1 MDSLTKT
8 YQIAKAE
15 AGGYRF
21 RITSGVVDRD
31 QEVLVPEG
39 MDARN
44 FLLNP
49 VILWNHDMDDVVG
62 KASNLGLNPDGWEAD
77 IEFAPTEK
85 GQEVKALVDGGFV
98 VATSVR
104 LLPRKWE
111 DGDPKTTGYWRRYTD
126 WELLEVSL
134 VSVPANPTAIRVKS
148 GRVLNRRN
156 YDRLAQIK
164 DMIEQIFRE
173 CERPEPDEPD
183 DTDGAEPGKTASGGE
198 PQTTGG
204 LRVGDWL
211 ITE

>member
-1 MDSLTKT
+1 MDAMTKT
-8 YQIAKAE
+8 YQLTKSE
-15 AGGYRF
+15 TGGYRF

-31 QEVLVPEG
+31 QEILVPEG

-44 FLLNP
+44 YRLNP
-49 VILWNHDMDDVVG
+49 VVLWNHDMDDVVG
-62 KASNLGLNPDGWEAD
+62 KAANLAITADGWEQD
-77 IEFAPTEK
+77 IEFAPTAK
-85 GQEVKALVDGGFV
+85 GQEIKALVDGGFV

-104 LLPRKWE
+104 FLPRKWE
-111 DGDPKTTGYWRRYTD
+111 TGDPKTHGYWRKHVE

-134 VSVPANPTAIRVKS
+134 VSVPANPRAIRVKA

-156 YDRLAQIK
+156 YDRLAQVK
-164 DMIEQIFRE
+164 ELVDQIFKE

-183 DTDGAEPGKTASGGE
+183 DTSGAEPGKTASGGE